1 MHLQSASFSDAV
13 NIGLAVC
20 VMGTVEIVTVT
31 CKAGYDFLL
40 VDMEHGRIG
49 IAEMTE
55 ICVAGLLAGLPVYA
69 RVTGPGSPDLSR
81 VLDCGASG
89 VVVPHV
95 DTLEQAQSIV
105 KRTRFMPVGERS
117 LPGPLAICGF
127 GSVKVPNLI
136 EKAERTTR
144 VIAMIES
151 QSGLHAASDIAEL
164 EGIDG
169 VMIGSN
175 DLAASLG
182 HLGDVGHPK
191 VKQAF
196 AEIGQAA
203 ELHGKSFGVM
213 GLPTELIEDQALAL
227 SAGMIVATNEINL
240 LSEGADR
247 VLGEYRQIS
256 QNARTT

>member
-1 MHLQSASFSDAV
+1 M
-13 NIGLAVC
+13 
-20 VMGTVEIVTVT
+20 T

-49 IAEMTE
+49 IAEMTD

-69 RVTGPGSPDLSR
+69 RLTGPNSPDLSR
-81 VLDCGASG
+81 ALDCGASG

-105 KRTRFMPVGERS
+105 KRTRFMPLGERS

-127 GSVKVPNLI
+127 EPVKVPTLI
-136 EKAERTTR
+136 DKSERTTR

-151 QSGLHAASDIAEL
+151 QSGLDAASEIAAL

-169 VMIGSN
+169 IMIGSN
-175 DLAASLG
+175 DLAAAVG
-182 HLGDVGHPK
+182 HLGDVGHPN

-196 AEIGQAA
+196 ADIGKAA
-203 ELHGKSFGVM
+203 QRHGKTFGVM
-213 GLPTELIEDQALAL
+213 GLPADLIEDQALAFG
-227 SAGMIVATNEINL
+227 ARMIVATNEINL

-247 VLGEYRQIS
+247 VLDDYRQIG
-256 QNARTT
+256 QNA